1 MKLGRCLQTPDRDP
15 HLLTTNLQLFLEIAV
30 LWKSK
35 CPVSKLSLFFK
46 ETGEEA
52 KCQMAV
58 VASRDTGP
66 RAVPLRRPTSSRDL
80 GGHAAPRA
88 SGRRQAG
95 TERRGV
101 GGGTSAGRMRG
112 AARSQGGRC
121 PAADR
126 EKRGR
131 EQAQGTWKVGG
142 QAHAWSALVP
152 GAPNTVPRAPPFTQE
167 LTCMQLT
174 LSLAQLDSDSTAP
187 GHTAHEKQTAPRTF
201 PTARRP
207 QQWLFSLLLQ
217 EDDPMAAEPLT
228 VHAAGSAAPVGMCVT
243 YMT

>member
-1 MKLGRCLQTPDRDP
+1 MQR
-15 HLLTTNLQLFLEIAV
+15 HV
-30 LWKSK
+30 L
-35 CPVSKLSLFFK
+35 P
-46 ETGEEA
+46 EG
-52 KCQMAV
+52 
-58 VASRDTGP
+58 D
-66 RAVPLRRPTSSRDL
+66 
-80 GGHAAPRA
+80 
-88 SGRRQAG
+88 RQAQN
-95 TERRGV
+95 V
-101 GGGTSAGRMRG
+101 GGWGEGRARAGCEERPGVR
-112 AARSQGGRC
+112 AD
-121 PAADR
+121 AADR
-126 EKRGR
+126 AKRGR

-152 GAPNTVPRAPPFTQE
+152 GAPDTVPRAPPFTQE

-187 GHTAHEKQTAPRTF
+187 GHTAHKKQTAPRTF

-228 VHAAGSAAPVGMCVT
+228 VHAAGSAAPVSMCVT